1 MLNALISDG
10 EARGN
15 CGGQGRQL
23 PAAWDTLLGQGTLQD
38 FFAATVKKAE

>member
-23 PAAWDTLLGQGTLQD
+23 PAAWDTLLGQGILRD